1 MLASTINNQTN
12 FTGAFKIAQNINTK
26 TKANFYK
33 VMDDIYLDAKPYDII
48 VKKHPENK
56 NFLTITAQNTKK
68 PSENYSIWIHSFM
81 ERIPSLRDALIGTMR
96 GYEEKFDIFI

>member
-1 MLASTINNQTN
+1 MLVSTINNQTN
-12 FTGAFKIAQNINTK
+12 FTGVFKIAQNINPK

-33 VMDDIYLDAKPYDII
+33 VMDDIGLHEKPYDII
-48 VKKHPENK
+48 VKKHPENQ
-56 NFLTITAQNTKK
+56 NFLTVTAQNTKN

-81 ERIPSLRDALIGTMR
+81 ERIPSLRDAVKGTMR

>member
-12 FTGAFKIAQNINTK
+12 FTGAFKIAQNINPK

-48 VKKHPENK
+48 VKN
-56 NFLTITAQNTKK
+56 NVML
-68 PSENYSIWIHSFM
+68 
-81 ERIPSLRDALIGTMR
+81 
-96 GYEEKFDIFI
+96 